1 MADPRINLLSQE
13 TASKIAAGEVVE
25 KPASVVKE
33 LVENAIDAEAK
44 AITVEILN
52 GGLDLIRI
60 IDDGTGILNEDI
72 GRAFKPHATSKIK
85 NIDDIFAISSLGFRG
100 EALPSVAAV
109 SRTLLK
115 SHSNEDEDGMEIFV
129 EGGEEKFQKYS
140 ALDQGTIVEVK
151 DLFFNVPARLK
162 FLRSS
167 QKEGSNVTDIMTRLA
182 LSRPDIAF
190 TYYNNEKLI
199 FRTYGTGKLIDVI
212 RTVYTRKIAD
222 HSSWF
227 EREMDGL
234 KISGYIGNE
243 EIARKS
249 RNQQTIFI
257 NGRYVVS
264 RSITAAVEQAFKSFI
279 TINKFPFFVLS
290 LEVDWERVDVN
301 VHPQKAEVKFS
312 DDRAMFKA
320 VFDTVHGALRQI
332 YQDRLGF
339 EESLEEGLSHDG
351 PGSPPH
357 HQLPGDT
364 NVRQHSFFGEESE
377 EKPSAVNAA
386 DPLRSAFSRNGF
398 SPDPE
403 SGPET
408 GSPSSSLGRGMPS
421 PPVNVKLPVDLRSG
435 ARQSAAGDRAATD
448 FSPEERNT
456 KVSESQPG
464 EYTAPG
470 EAMATEAEAK
480 FPMPFIIGQ
489 FKKTYILA
497 ELNDTLYLIDQHAA
511 HEKINFERYMEEMLS
526 RELVLQPLLIPE
538 VVDLPMDDYSV
549 YLDNQEIFQA
559 AGFAI
564 EEFGDRSLNIREVPM
579 FLSSVS
585 AQRYFGEILDNLKN
599 LGKGS
604 AREIRYLRIA
614 TVACKASV
622 KAHDELT
629 MAEMQHLINELR
641 FLNEPFTC
649 PHGRPTMIRFT
660 KTEIEKMFRRIQ

>member
-44 AITVEILN
+44 AITVEIIN

-72 GRAFKPHATSKIK
+72 GRAFQPHATSKIRQ
-85 NIDDIFAISSLGFRG
+85 IEDIYSIASLGFRG

-115 SHSNEDEDGMEIFV
+115 SHSKEEEDGMEIFV
-129 EGGEEKFQKYS
+129 EGGEEKFQKFS
-140 ALDQGTIVEVK
+140 ALDRGTIVEVK

-162 FLRSS
+162 FLRTA

-199 FRTYGTGKLIDVI
+199 FRTYGTGELLDVI
-212 RTVYTRKIAD
+212 RTVYTRTIAE
-222 HSSWF
+222 HASWF
-227 EREMDGL
+227 ERETEGL

-249 RNQQTIFI
+249 RNQQTLFI

-264 RSITAAVEQAFKSFI
+264 RSITAAVEQAFRSFI
-279 TINKFPFFVLS
+279 TINKFPFFVLN
-290 LEVDWERVDVN
+290 LEIDPDTVDVN

-320 VFDTVHGALRQI
+320 VFDTVHGALRKV
-332 YQDRLGF
+332 YQDSLGF
-339 EESLEEGLSHDG
+339 EERLADAEGAEGTEGTASGGQSGGTDL
-351 PGSPPH
+351 
-357 HQLPGDT
+357 
-364 NVRQHSFFGEESE
+364 RQHSFFPEETTAQAGSWSGDRVPSGEALRGRSPQGPRTGQETYGG
-377 EKPSAVNAA
+377 PSGY
-386 DPLRSAFSRNGF
+386 PG
-398 SPDPE
+398 
-403 SGPET
+403 
-408 GSPSSSLGRGMPS
+408 GMQPQ
-421 PPVNVKLPVDLRSG
+421 PFEVTLPVDLKPAGSVIGGRGSEPGLAGPFGESRISDEAVREYQIAGEEG
-435 ARQSAAGDRAATD
+435 APAS
-448 FSPEERNT
+448 
-456 KVSESQPG
+456 
-464 EYTAPG
+464 
-470 EAMATEAEAK
+470 EAK
-480 FPMPFIIGQ
+480 FPMPLIIGQ
-489 FKKTYILA
+489 FLKTYILA

-526 RELVLQPLLIPE
+526 RELMLQPLLIPE
-538 VVDLPMDDYSV
+538 VIELPMDDYSI

-564 EEFGDRSLNIREVPM
+564 EEFGDRSLNIREVPL

-585 AQRYFGEILDNLKN
+585 VKRYFSEILDNLKN

-622 KAHDELT
+622 KAQDELSLK
-629 MAEMQHLINELR
+629 EMQHLVNELR
-641 FLNEPFTC
+641 FLKEPFTC
-649 PHGRPTMIRFT
+649 PHGRPTMIRFGRND
-660 KTEIEKMFRRIQ
+660 IEKMFRRIQ